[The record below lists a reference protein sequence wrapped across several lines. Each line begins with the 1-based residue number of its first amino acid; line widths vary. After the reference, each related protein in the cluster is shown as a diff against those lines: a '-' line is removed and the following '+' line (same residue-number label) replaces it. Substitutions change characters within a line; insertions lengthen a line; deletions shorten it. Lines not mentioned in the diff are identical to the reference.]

1 LINRTKLRR
10 EFDAERSDGQWELR
24 ETYAAFGRAIQNAS
38 VLEGQLVLALMLGE
52 FLTKISRKAEQMGGI
67 TKKQYRAELD
77 AYQKDQF
84 AQTMGQ
90 IIRRV
95 QVLTVFDEG
104 LRSRMVEAKKRRDFL
119 IHHFWRE
126 RIMAITTPQGMRKV
140 QDELAEH
147 AAAFHDLSHA
157 ISDALKPIRISIGM
171 DDEETMAFAEE
182 VTVRLWGPEHA
193 SNRGRGR

>member
-10 EFDAERSDGQWELR
+10 EFDAERSDGEWELR
-24 ETYAAFGRAIQNAS
+24 ETYAAFGRAVQNAC
-38 VLEGQLVLALMLGE
+38 VLEGQLVLALLLGE
-52 FLTKISRKAEQMGGI
+52 FLTRISRKAEQMGGI
-67 TKKQYRAELD
+67 SKEQYHAELE

-95 QVLTVFDEG
+95 QVLAVFDEA
-104 LRSRMVEAKKRRDFL
+104 LRLQMVEAKKRRDFL

-126 RIMAITTPQGMRKV
+126 RIMAMTTPQGMRKV

-147 AAAFHDLSHA
+147 AAAFNNLYHA
-157 ISDALKPIRISIGM
+157 IGDALKPIRISIGM
-171 DDEETMAFAEE
+171 DDEETKAFAEE
-182 VTVRLWGPEHA
+182 VTVRLFGPEY
-193 SNRGRGR
+193 SSD